1 MAQPNSFDTLAEY
14 CLQQLGA
21 PVIDIHVAEE
31 QVQNRIE
38 DAFDFFQEFHGD
50 ATELTF
56 QKYVVKGNQIA
67 TPAATSFTVGETV
80 TGQVSNATAKV
91 LATSAGIL
99 TVDTPVGTFTLT
111 ETIIGNQSA
120 TNSTVTTYTQGDI
133 DKGFIAVPAGVT
145 AIRNVYPL
153 TNAGGTNSNSQFSA
167 AYQMKLD
174 DMYAL
179 LHGDVAG
186 NGNGWANLAQY
197 EAVKQYL
204 NTMDFVLTGEKIY
217 QYNAKTR
224 RLVIDMDWKNSV
236 KPGDT
241 ILAEAY
247 VIVDPAAYASIWND
261 RMLKKLATAYIKK
274 QWGNNLKL
282 HSSVILLGGVTVNGQ
297 AIYDEA
303 VTEIDAIEEQIR
315 DTYELPV
322 GFLIG

>member
-80 TGQVSNATAKV
+80 TGQVSDATAKV

-99 TVDTPVGTFTLT
+99 VVDTPVGAFIPT
-111 ETIIGNQSA
+111 ETITGDQSA
-120 TNSTVTTYTQGDI
+120 ANGTVTTYTQGDI
-133 DKGFIAVPAGVT
+133 DKGFIPVPAGVI

-153 TNAGGTNSNSQFSA
+153 TNAGGTSNSQFSA
-167 AYQMKLD
+167 SYQMKVD
-174 DMYAL
+174 DLYAL
-179 LHGDVAG
+179 IHGQTASSDY
-186 NGNGWANLAQY
+186 GWANLAQY
-197 EAVKQYL
+197 EQVKQYL
-204 NTMDFVLTGEKIY
+204 NLMDFVLTGEKIY
-217 QYNAKTR
+217 QYNNKTR
-224 RLVIDMDWKNSV
+224 RLVINMDWKNSV
-236 KPGDT
+236 KHGDT
-241 ILAEAY
+241 ILTESY
-247 VIVDPAAYASIWND
+247 VVVDPAVYASIWND

-315 DTYELPV
+315 DTYELPP